1 MVSFTQEPEKKSTNL
16 ELKGYVMN
24 SEGTLIPFSD
34 IPDDP
39 VMLGDP
45 NTEFFPYEDKMTDNF
60 WSVLVSDKS
69 LMEGDNKIYL
79 EVVGNIPEGYSVG
92 VMNNWAWTNVKTTS
106 ETIDGKTY
114 IVISGTPTQEQID
127 KQPIMTV
134 GVANFDMGDFLIE
147 CGIQVWL

>member
-1 MVSFTQEPEKKSTNL
+1 
-16 ELKGYVMN
+16 
-24 SEGTLIPFSD
+24 
-34 IPDDP
+34 
-39 VMLGDP
+39 
-45 NTEFFPYEDKMTDNF
+45 
-60 WSVLVSDKS
+60 
-69 LMEGDNKIYL
+69 MEGDNKIYL